1 MRTRKKLSPSKVFSC
16 KKFRVHINSKLQI
29 PFHHFLRQIK
39 SQQSNVKRDRRTN
52 KQTKICLQIFTSNRV
67 TNKRS
72 ILLSKQPASL
82 VGSGLLAASLLSL
95 SCTPDTTVNIMLKIL
110 LLAMLILVV
119 VLLCLFSLFL
129 HPGHHAYR
137 DVSDVVD
144 NVEIHY
150 LMTFFLGCISSLS
163 HTLHTTLVMMLLGV
177 RLSLDTEHTRSGC
190 PWDGKLGLL
199 LLLLPTSRC
208 PLFYPTFVARRLSKS
223 CSLTL

>member
-95 SCTPDTTVNIMLKIL
+95 SCTLDTTVNIMLKIL
-110 LLAMLILVV
+110 LAMLILVV
-119 VLLCLFSLFL
+119 FLLTTFL
-129 HPGHHAYR
+129 
-137 DVSDVVD
+137 
-144 NVEIHY
+144 Y
-150 LMTFFLGCISSLS
+150 L
-163 HTLHTTLVMMLLGV
+163 
-177 RLSLDTEHTRSGC
+177 
-190 PWDGKLGLL
+190 
-199 LLLLPTSRC
+199 
-208 PLFYPTFVARRLSKS
+208 Y
-223 CSLTL
+223 LTLLTPHETRC